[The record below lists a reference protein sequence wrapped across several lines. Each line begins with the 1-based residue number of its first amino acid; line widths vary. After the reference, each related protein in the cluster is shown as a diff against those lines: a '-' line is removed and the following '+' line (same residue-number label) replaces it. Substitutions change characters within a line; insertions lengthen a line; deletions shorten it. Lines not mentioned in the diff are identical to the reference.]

1 MAPKAWKVL
10 SEFYK
15 SQKKA
20 NEWRLLPLKI
30 GRSKELF

>member
-15 SQKKA
+15 SQK
-20 NEWRLLPLKI
+20 NQWVVIPSRTI
-30 GRSKELF
+30 NFDI

>member
-15 SQKKA
+15 SQK
-20 NEWRLLPLKI
+20 NQWVRDLPSRTI
-30 GRSKELF
+30 NFNI